1 MSAILALTKLFRDKD
16 SDKQFSYFVDAID
29 SETRGHIEAAA
40 RTQARIGQRHN
51 IFTAAMQTTMALQA
65 HDANTKQALTLT
77 STREA
82 TAASTETLKTMVSL
96 QQQSQEA
103 NAKQALVLIST
114 REATFASTETL
125 KTMQELLAGTQELN
139 RKAEEVA
146 RKAADSGI
154 LVLCITS
161 ATFVAGCVSTCVVSL
176 RLSWSH
182 LRVATQC
189 S

>member
-65 HDANTKQALTLT
+65 HDANTKQAL
-77 STREA
+77 
-82 TAASTETLKTMVSL
+82 
-96 QQQSQEA
+96 
-103 NAKQALVLIST
+103 VLIST

-146 RKAADSGI
+146 RKAADYGI

-161 ATFVAGCVSTCVVSL
+161 ATFVAGCVSTCAVSL